1 MNVKLNLTII
11 FPPWKTFCFVCF
23 SQCTGMAWDKD
34 GDTLAVVNDK
44 NGVVTLWDANTTRTS
59 QIDSGFR

>member
-1 MNVKLNLTII
+1 MVFND
-11 FPPWKTFCFVCF
+11 VCF

-44 NGVVTLWDANTTRTS
+44 NGVVTEKNKWQT
-59 QIDSGFR
+59 I